1 MMQLPRYRMLWLLG
15 ALLSMQPMGA
25 CGQSADTTAVVH
37 GAELR
42 LAETEYDFGDIPR
55 RGGDL
60 CCEIAFTNT
69 GDAPLVFTRT
79 VTSNSCLK
87 VSCPRRPVASGDSGV
102 IRIVYQPLKSEAGAF
117 NRVIRIGSNAV
128 AGDTQITVRGNSFE
142 TEVPARRKFLFW
154 KTKVKIE

>member
-1 MMQLPRYRMLWLLG
+1 MSRLLRYIVSLAICAGLPFDAFSDG
-15 ALLSMQPMGA
+15 GPQ
-25 CGQSADTTAVVH
+25 ADTTAVIR

-42 LAETEYDFGDIPR
+42 LAETVCDFGDVPR

-69 GDAPLVFTRT
+69 GDAPLVVARLI
-79 VTSNSCLK
+79 TSSSCLK
-87 VSCPRRPVASGDSGV
+87 AFCSRRPVKPGDSGV

-128 AGDTQITVRGNSFE
+128 AGEMQITVRGNSFDAP
-142 TEVPARRKFLFW
+142 VPVRKFRFGR
-154 KTKVKIE
+154 TKVKIK

>member
-1 MMQLPRYRMLWLLG
+1 MLWLLG
-15 ALLSMQPMGA
+15 ALLSMWPVGA
-25 CGQSADTTAVVH
+25 CGQPADTTEVIH
-37 GAELR
+37 GAVLR

-60 CCEIAFTNT
+60 CCAIAFTNA

-87 VSCPRRPVASGDSGV
+87 VSCPRRPVAPNGRGV

-128 AGDTQITVRGNSFE
+128 TGDTQITVRGNSFE
-142 TEVPARRKFLFW
+142 TEVPVRRKFLFW
-154 KTKVKIE
+154 KTNVKIQ